1 MKKLRI
7 LIGLLSFSTIAFAQ
21 QVNYKIIKDDP
32 STSSKLNMNL
42 DLAQLDFNSIIDASS
57 FNIGLW
63 GTYNII
69 NNRILADYSIRKSW
83 LALGRLGNSN
93 YPGNL
98 ELNLGGDLYL
108 KSRTKTK
115 STKVV
120 LDVKDQGTTNR
131 NGSTYSVSEV
141 TYIMVPGTYHSYTG
155 FRGGIYSKSNLYIF
169 SPDMLGINS
178 YDDHT
183 GKMSS
188 AGIYAGVIKRT
199 LHTLVVNTDQ
209 YGQCSN
215 SLGVDVYADAFI
227 LPVNKFKS
235 YGPNGDSASTAV
247 DESTFIK
254 DHLGKN
260 PIGFRV
266 GLRGYQIA
274 PKSDTDKKFGM
285 SYTFEAGMKPYLGIF
300 FNCGI
305 GITIVK

>member
-7 LIGLLSFSTIAFAQ
+7 LIILFAWSSVGFAQ

-32 STSSKLNMNL
+32 STNSKLNLNL
-42 DLAQLDFNSIIDASS
+42 DLAQMDFNSVIDASS
-57 FNIGLW
+57 FNLGLW
-63 GTYNII
+63 GSYNVV
-69 NNRILADYSIRKSW
+69 NNRILVDFSLRKSW

-108 KSRTKTK
+108 TSHTKTR

-120 LDVKDQGTTNR
+120 LDVKDQGTTYK
-131 NGSTYSVSEV
+131 NGDRYQVSEV
-141 TYIMVPGTYHSYTG
+141 TYIMVPGTYHSFTG
-155 FRGGIYSKSNLYIF
+155 VRGGVYYKSNLYIF
-169 SPDMLGINS
+169 DPEKLGVNS
-178 YDDHT
+178 YDDHG
-183 GKMSS
+183 GKMTS
-188 AGIYAGVIKRT
+188 AGIYGGIIKRN
-199 LHTLVVNTDQ
+199 LHTLVINTDQ

-215 SLGVDVYADAFI
+215 SLGVDLYADVLI
-227 LPVNKFKS
+227 LPVNKFMS
-235 YGPNGDSASTAV
+235 YGSGGDSAAV
-247 DESTFIK
+247 DETAFIK

-260 PIGFRV
+260 PFGFRI

-274 PKSDTDKKFGM
+274 PKADTDKKFGM
-285 SYTFEAGMKPYLGIF
+285 SYSFEAGLKPYLGIF